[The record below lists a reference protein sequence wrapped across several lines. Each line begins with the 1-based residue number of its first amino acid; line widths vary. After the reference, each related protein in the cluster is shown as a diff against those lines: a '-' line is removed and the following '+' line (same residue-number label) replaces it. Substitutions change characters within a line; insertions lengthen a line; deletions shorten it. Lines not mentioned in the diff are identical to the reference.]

1 MPFIPISDDNPLRLI
16 RFQVVTVSLIV
27 INAVIFLIQQ
37 MMDDQQLWEFWLGY
51 GLIPAVLT
59 GDAQLTPDLVVLPA
73 WLTLF
78 TSAFLHNG
86 YWHLGGNML
95 FLWVFGDNVEDAT
108 GHWRFLV
115 FYFLCAAAA
124 GLAQTAVDP
133 DSQIPMV
140 GASGAVAGVLGAY
153 MMLHP
158 RRRMLI
164 LLMRTIP
171 LRLHVGLVLV
181 IWIAFQVG
189 AGVWFSSKGESDTA
203 WWAHVGGFAA
213 GMILI
218 LFLRS
223 RGVAL
228 FDRDSV
234 RESET

>member
-51 GLIPAVLT
+51 GLI
-59 GDAQLTPDLVVLPA
+59 PDLVVLPA

>member
-16 RFQVVTVSLIV
+16 RFQVVTISLIA
-27 INAVIFLIQQ
+27 INAIVFLIQQ
-37 MMDDQQLWEFWLGY
+37 LMDDQQLWEFWLSY
-51 GLIPAVLT
+51 GMIPAVLS
-59 GDAQLTPDLVVLPA
+59 GEAQLTSDLERIPA

-78 TSAFLHNG
+78 TSTFLHDG

-115 FYFLCAAAA
+115 FYFACAAAA
-124 GLAQTAVDP
+124 GLAQTAIDP
-133 DSQIPMV
+133 ASQVPMV

-181 IWIAFQVG
+181 IWIVFQVG
-189 AGVWFSSKGESDTA
+189 AGIWFTSTGESETA

-218 LFLRS
+218 LMLRN
-223 RGVAL
+223 RGVTL
-228 FDRDSV
+228 FDRV
-234 RESET
+234 SETET

>member
-16 RFQVVTVSLIV
+16 RFQVVTVSLIAV
-27 INAVIFLIQQ
+27 NATVFLIQQ
-37 MMDDQQLWEFWLGY
+37 LMNDEQVWELWLSY
-51 GLIPAVLT
+51 GLIPAVLS
-59 GDAQLTPDLVVLPA
+59 GDARLTQDLEMVPA

-78 TSAFLHNG
+78 TSAFLHDG

-108 GHWRFLV
+108 GHWRFLI
-115 FYFLCAAAA
+115 FYVLCAAAA

-133 DSQIPMV
+133 TSQIPMV

-171 LRLHVGLVLV
+171 LRLHVALILV

-189 AGVWFSSKGESDTA
+189 AGIWFTSQGETDTA
-203 WWAHVGGFAA
+203 WWAHVGGFVA
-213 GMILI
+213 GMVLV
-218 LFLRS
+218 LFMRS
-223 RGVAL
+223 RGVPL
-228 FDRDSV
+228 FDRVS
-234 RESET
+234 ESESNE

>member
-16 RFQVVTVSLIV
+16 RFQVVTVSLIAV
-27 INAVIFLIQQ
+27 NATVFLIQQ
-37 MMDDQQLWEFWLGY
+37 LMNDEQVWELWLSY
-51 GLIPAVLT
+51 GLIPAVLS
-59 GDAQLTPDLVVLPA
+59 GDARLTQDLEMVPA

-78 TSAFLHNG
+78 TSAFLHDG

-108 GHWRFLV
+108 GHWRFLI
-115 FYFLCAAAA
+115 FYVLCAAAA

-133 DSQIPMV
+133 TSQIPMV

-171 LRLHVGLVLV
+171 LRLHVALILV

-189 AGVWFSSKGESDTA
+189 AGIWFTSQGETDTA
-203 WWAHVGGFAA
+203 WWAHVGGFVA
-213 GMILI
+213 GMVLI
-218 LFLRS
+218 LFMRS
-223 RGVAL
+223 RGVTL
-228 FDRDSV
+228 FDRVS
-234 RESET
+234 ESESKE